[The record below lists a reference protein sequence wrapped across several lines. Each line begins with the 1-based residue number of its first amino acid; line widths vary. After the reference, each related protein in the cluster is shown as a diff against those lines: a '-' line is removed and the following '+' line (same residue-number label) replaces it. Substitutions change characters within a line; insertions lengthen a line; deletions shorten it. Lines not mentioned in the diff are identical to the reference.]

1 MKKSSKRVSDAEA
14 SSRRQLFEEMFYDFY
29 NNRHKVYWMNFV
41 RGLSFGFGALIGG
54 TVVVTIVVWILGRFV
69 SIPLIGEYIRQGI
82 EVIQK

>member
-1 MKKSSKRVSDAEA
+1 MKKSSKRVSDTEA